1 MFLSIV
7 MPAYNE
13 EKRIKDPLRKIV
25 GYLSSKGYDWE
36 IILVDDGSIDRTSE
50 TAVKVVDDERLRII
64 KNETNRGKG
73 YSVRTGVLAS
83 KGDLILMTDADLSTP
98 IEELEKMLPWLENGY
113 DIVIGSRALQRS
125 LIEVPQPWYRSVM
138 GRVFNFL
145 VQKITLKG
153 FKDTQCGF
161 KCFTKGAAAQ
171 IFALQRIDGFAFDVE
186 VLLIAAKLGFKIKE
200 VPVRWVNSP
209 QSSVN
214 IFTGSASMF
223 YELLKIRFFDWRGYY
238 YP

>member
-25 GYLSSKGYDWE
+25 EYLSSKGYDWE

-50 TAVKVVDDERLRII
+50 MAVKVVDDERLRII

-125 LIEVPQPWYRSVM
+125 LIEVPQPWYRSAM

-171 IFALQRIDGFAFDVE
+171 IFVLQRVDGFAFDVE
-186 VLLIAAKLGFKIKE
+186 VLLIAEKLGFKIKE